1 MSHGSLAQAPRPAHV
16 PSELVVDFNVFG
28 PERAAEDLHGA
39 WRKLQQG
46 PDIVWAP
53 YHGGHWLFTRH
64 EDIDFAQR
72 NHDPFSMR
80 DVTMPAN
87 TRPTRL
93 LPLEADPPEH
103 TPFRAILNP
112 WFSPKRISDLK
123 EFTRGFAIDLIEG
136 FKPRGECEFM
146 QDFALILPIA
156 IFMRLT
162 NLPMADREHLLK
174 LAQMS
179 TRGTADD
186 RAQSAHQMMAYLMP
200 VIADRRANPG
210 DDVLSAVVHAKVHGQ
225 PINDTDMMSMLLVIL
240 FGGLDTVASTLGFIA
255 NFLAGSPAHRRQLL
269 DEPGLVDNAVEE
281 LMRRFPPSNT
291 ARTMT
296 RDYEYKGIH
305 FRQGDKVYISAL
317 MAGLDERRYANAWE
331 VDFRRQDA
339 QQHNS
344 FGVGPHRCPGS
355 LLAKLEIKLFLQEWL
370 ARIPDFQVKPGD
382 PVVYGAGQVNCV
394 ERLVLNWPP

>member
-1 MSHGSLAQAPRPAHV
+1 MSHADIPPVPRPPHV
-16 PSELVVDFNVFG
+16 APELVVDFNVHSPPG
-28 PERAAEDLHGA
+28 ALEDLHGA
-39 WRKLQQG
+39 WHKLHAG

-53 YHGGHWLFTRH
+53 FHGGHWIFTRA

-93 LPLEADPPEH
+93 LPLESDPPEH
-103 TPFRAILNP
+103 TPFRTILNP
-112 WFSPKRISDLK
+112 PFSPRRISELK
-123 EFTRGFAIDLIEG
+123 EFTRQFAVDLIEG

-162 NLPMADREHLLK
+162 HLPMDDRLKLLR

-179 TRGTADD
+179 TRGTPQD
-186 RAQSAHQMMAYLMP
+186 RGEATAQMMTYLVP
-200 VIADRRANPG
+200 VIENRRANPG
-210 DDVLSAVVHAKVHGQ
+210 DDLLSTVIHAKVNGQ
-225 PINDTDMMSMLLVIL
+225 PIDDTNLMSMLLVIL

-255 NFLAGSPAHRRQLL
+255 HFMANHPAHRRQLI

-281 LMRRFPPSNT
+281 LMRRFGPSAT

-305 FRQGDKVYISAL
+305 FKAGEKIYINPV
-317 MAGLDERRYANAWE
+317 MAGLDDRRFPNPME
-331 VDFRRQDA
+331 VDFKRA
-339 QQHNS
+339 NGPHNS
-344 FGVGPHRCPGS
+344 FGAGPHRCPGA

-370 ARIPDFQVKPGD
+370 ARIPDFEVKRD
-382 PVVYGAGQVNCV
+382 EPVVYGPGQVNCV
-394 ERLVLNWPP
+394 ERLVLTWPS

>member
-1 MSHGSLAQAPRPAHV
+1 MHHELTRTPRPAHV
-16 PSELVVDFNVFG
+16 PPELVVDFNVYG
-28 PERAAEDLHGA
+28 PERGAEDLHGA

-53 YHGGHWLFTRH
+53 YHGGHWILTRH
-64 EDIDFAQR
+64 ADVDFAQR

-112 WFSPKRISDLK
+112 WFSPKRISELK
-123 EFTRGFAIDLIEG
+123 DFTRQLAIDLIEG

-162 NLPMADREHLLK
+162 NLPMADRLSLLR

-179 TRGTADD
+179 TRGTPDE
-186 RAQSAHQMMAYLMP
+186 RAQSAHEMMAYLQP
-200 VIADRRANPG
+200 VIAARRANPG
-210 DDVLSAVVHAKVHGQ
+210 DDVLSAVVHARINGQ

-255 NFLAGSPAHRRQLL
+255 HFMANSPAHRRQLIE
-269 DEPGLVDNAVEE
+269 EPGLVDNAVEE
-281 LMRRFPPSNT
+281 LMRRFPPSAT

-296 RDYEYKGIH
+296 RDYEYKGVH
-305 FRQGDKVYISAL
+305 FKQGDKVYIYTL
-317 MAGLDERRYANAWE
+317 MAGIDDRHYPNAWD
-331 VDFRRQDA
+331 VDFRRRDV
-339 QQHNS
+339 QHNS
-344 FGVGPHRCPGS
+344 FGAGPHRCPGS

-370 ARIPDFQVKPGD
+370 ARIPDFSVKAGD
-382 PVVYGAGQVNCV
+382 PVVFGAGQVNCV
-394 ERLVLNWPP
+394 ERLVLTWPK